1 MFTSFTYRDGDSV
14 LDSFDNCLEAANGDQ
29 ADTDGDGV
37 GLYIVDIVYRRV
49 SKSLY
54 FENCQYICAA
64 NEFLE

>member
-37 GLYIVDIVYRRV
+37 GLYIVDIVYNIN
-49 SKSLY
+49 STDK
-54 FENCQYICAA
+54 QTK
-64 NEFLE
+64 